1 MKALALNLTLLFL
14 AYLPL
19 AAGGQATPPAPDLE
33 NGRRLYAACAACHSP
48 GAQPTAGPTLVGVV
62 GRKAGAVPGFRY
74 SRALKNARTTWDFS
88 TLDPF
93 LADPQAA
100 LPGNAMPFPGL
111 PDSKER
117 ADVIAYLKTLK

>member
-1 MKALALNLTLLFL
+1 MKALALKFTLLFPAL
-14 AYLPL
+14 VPL
-19 AAGGQATPPAPDLE
+19 AATPPAPDLD

-48 GAQPTAGPTLVGVV
+48 EAQPTAGPTLTGVV
-62 GRKAGAVPGFRY
+62 GRRAGTVPGFRY
-74 SRALKNARTTWDFS
+74 SRALKNARTTWDSS
-88 TLDPF
+88 TLDSF
-93 LADPQAA
+93 LADPQTA

>member
-1 MKALALNLTLLFL
+1 MNALALNFTLLFPAL
-14 AYLPL
+14 VPL
-19 AAGGQATPPAPDLE
+19 AATPPAPDLD

-48 GAQPTAGPTLVGVV
+48 EAQPTAGPTLTGGV
-62 GRKAGAVPGFRY
+62 GRRAGTVPGFRY
-74 SRALKNARTTWDFS
+74 SRALKNARTTWDSS
-88 TLDPF
+88 TLDSF
-93 LADPQAA
+93 LADPQTA